1 MPPRPFFCASR
12 CFCRL
17 RHLRTASSSRQNC
30 SETNLPGVVM
40 LSKRSSEMKP
50 SARSR
55 SALSSPTSRRY
66 SGNCPGAGV
75 NSKITAIIAALPA
88 QNISVHL
95 DLVVAR
101 QLAELVGFELH
112 EAPEFARRAGD
123 DVEAALGQ
131 QAAGPGRLQGVGHL
145 PVDLHRHVLR
155 QAGGSDQPEP
165 GDLLEAGKSLAERRQ
180 LRQLRQPLLAAGGE

>member
-1 MPPRPFFCASR
+1 MPARPFAWASR

-55 SALSSPTSRRY
+55 SALSSPTSRMY
-66 SGNCPGAGV
+66 SENCPGPGV
-75 NSKITAIIAALPA
+75 NSKITAIIADLPG
-88 QNISVHL
+88 QTISVDL
-95 DLVVAR
+95 DLAVAR
-101 QLAELVGFELH
+101 QPAELVGFELH
-112 EAPEFARRAGD
+112 EAQEFGRRAGD

-131 QAAGPGRLQGVGHL
+131 QAACPGLLQRVAHF
-145 PVDLHRHVLR
+145 PVNLHHP
-155 QAGGSDQPEP
+155 S
-165 GDLLEAGKSLAERRQ
+165 
-180 LRQLRQPLLAAGGE
+180 LRQPDRR